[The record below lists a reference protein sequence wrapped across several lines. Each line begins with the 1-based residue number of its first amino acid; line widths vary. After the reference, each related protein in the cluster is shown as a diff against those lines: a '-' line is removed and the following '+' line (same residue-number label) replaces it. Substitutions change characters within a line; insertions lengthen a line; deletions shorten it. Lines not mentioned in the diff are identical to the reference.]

1 MSSYRALTA
10 VSEVVSQLRR
20 KTLEL
25 PTVLILSAVFSR
37 SSLPRPTRMIPAAP
51 AVLHASAVSYST
63 VLVDYSERGKAEEEE
78 EDKVKCYGA
87 TLTTPSV
94 PPAPVMSTTFPD
106 TFSPGLDGSREA

>member
-20 KTLEL
+20 RTLEL

-51 AVLHASAVSYST
+51 AVLHASAVSCSR
-63 VLVDYSERGKAEEEE
+63 VLVDYSEGGEQKENKEKKKNIRSNARGQ
-78 EDKVKCYGA
+78 DSQLQV
-87 TLTTPSV
+87 
-94 PPAPVMSTTFPD
+94 
-106 TFSPGLDGSREA
+106 SRPRL